1 MLGVA
6 SRYARCMTEY
16 VIQRLGHLGDGI
28 AAGPFFA
35 PMTLPGEV
43 VTGTPDGQ
51 TLTDIRIVKPSE
63 NRVSAPCRHFKAC
76 GGCQLQHASD
86 DFVANFKLGVV
97 KQSLDA
103 HGIET
108 VFRPIQTSPAQSR
121 RRATFAAKRT
131 KKGAMVGFHG
141 RGSDVVIEIPGCQL
155 LDPAVM
161 SAIPIAEKLAIV
173 GTSRKAPLAVTVTTS
188 RAGLDISVQNGK
200 PLDGPLRQELAHLC
214 DSLGL
219 ARLTWD
225 GDVIAMR
232 TPPVQRFGVAKVT
245 PPPGT
250 FLQATLQGEASLVT
264 AVRDAVGGAKHII
277 DLFAG
282 CGTFSLPLAEKAEV
296 HAVEGDAGMTASL
309 DHGWRM
315 AKGLKPVTHET
326 RDLFRRPL
334 LPDELAKTDAVVLDP
349 PRAGAEAQVA
359 EIIKAMPPVVAYVS
373 CNPVTFGRDAAVL
386 IGAGYTLNWVQV
398 VDQFRW
404 SSHVELAAQFTAPEI
419 KRKRN

>member
-1 MLGVA
+1 
-6 SRYARCMTEY
+6 MTEY
-16 VIQRLGHLGDGI
+16 KIQRLGHLGDGI
-28 AAGPFFA
+28 ADGPLFA

-43 VTGTPDGQ
+43 VTGTPDDQ

-63 NRVSAPCRHFKAC
+63 NRVAAPCRHFKSC

-86 DFVANFKLGVV
+86 DYVADFKLAVV

-108 VFRPIQTSPAQSR
+108 VFKPILTSPAQSR

-131 KKGAMVGFHG
+131 KKGAMAGFHG
-141 RGSDVVIEIPGCQL
+141 RGSDVIIEIPDCKL
-155 LDPAVM
+155 LDPALIA
-161 SAIPIAEKLAIV
+161 AIPIAEKLAVI
-173 GTSRKAPLAVTVTTS
+173 GTSRKAALAVTVTTS

-200 PLDGPLRQELAHLC
+200 PLEGPLRQELAHLC

-219 ARLTWD
+219 ARLTWE
-225 GDVIAMR
+225 GEVIAMR
-232 TPPVQRFGVAKVT
+232 TPPVQRFGGAKVT

-250 FLQATLQGEASLVT
+250 FLQATPQGEAALVA
-264 AVRDAVGGAKHII
+264 AVRSAVGDARQVI

-282 CGTFSLPLAEKAEV
+282 CGTFSLPLAETAEV
-296 HAVEGDAGMTASL
+296 HAVEGDAAMTAAL

-315 AKGLKPVTHET
+315 SQGLKPVTYEA
-326 RDLFRRPL
+326 RDLYRRPL

-359 EIIKAMPPVVAYVS
+359 EIVKAMPPVVAYVS
-373 CNPVTFGRDAAVL
+373 CNPVTFARDAAML
-386 IGAGYTLNWVQV
+386 IAGGYTLNWVQV